1 MRDPKRN
8 PDAAERAFL
17 FRLAKDLGM
26 TAAELARRMST
37 YEFSEWAA
45 YYSAE
50 AKAEEAAHK
59 KAEQR
64 ARSRRR

>member
-8 PDAAERAFL
+8 PDAAERTFL

-26 TAAELARRMST
+26 TVAELELRMST
-37 YEFSEWAA
+37 HEFSEWAA
-45 YYSAE
+45 YYHAE
-50 AKAEEAAHK
+50 SKAEEAAHK

-64 ARSRRR
+64 AKRRR